1 MDIKTIIRKVL
12 GKMTVQEPENIDSA
26 IDALQKIRTVGP
38 ARWPRPA
45 QATPTVLQNSTSG
58 IHPAGLQGYLGS
70 MPPGTT
76 LSAAAATGANS
87 TISNSY
93 PFSTSYTSSQ
103 YIAASTYNS
112 TISAPN
118 TSAAMVFYGSSNKEI
133 VRLNPDGSV
142 TWADGINV
150 PEASQAF
157 ERSLRLGAERSAGIT
172 YGVKQRIRDAV
183 FEELIDMAK
192 TKGTL
197 SVDDLTYL
205 HQAAKIMDKLKGIK
219 E

>member
-1 MDIKTIIRKVL
+1 MDIKTIIRKVV
-12 GKMTVQEPENIDSA
+12 GKMTVQKPEDVDSSID
-26 IDALQKIRTVGP
+26 LGRQKIRTVKSS
-38 ARWPRPA
+38 
-45 QATPTVLQNSTSG
+45 QAPLTLLQNISAG
-58 IHPAGLQGYLGS
+58 IYPPAA
-70 MPPGTT
+70 GTT
-76 LSAAAATGANS
+76 ITGLAGTGANS
-87 TISNSY
+87 TLSNPY
-93 PFSTSYTSSQ
+93 YG
-103 YIAASTYNS
+103 AVASYNS
-112 TISAPN
+112 AVSNITPQNPN
-118 TSAAMVFYGSSNKEI
+118 TSAAMVFYGGSSHKEI

-183 FEELIDMAK
+183 FEELIEMANS
-192 TKGTL
+192 KGTL